1 MEEIKVGEY
10 VRIVQ
15 ARRSMISKVYEIE
28 QAKCN
33 LIDKKYFCMIEG
45 IEEWFT
51 KNDIV
56 NHSSN
61 LIDIIEVG
69 DIIQLKGAEKS
80 KYEVLK
86 ISWSKSKG
94 KHIHII
100 NPFRTEGGKDIFVED
115 IDSILTKEQ
124 FEKKKYIVGDE

>member
-1 MEEIKVGEY
+1 MKEIKVGEY

-69 DIIQLKGAEKS
+69 DIIQLKGAEKL